1 VGRPGRTITHQ
12 STPVRLREE
21 GRVRVGG
28 RWRDGATALILAALS
43 VGLLFA
49 TTVSDLGRSR
59 DLWRDQPK
67 RFWEDQALAVGA
79 VLTGEFPVAYRP
91 FVKERDPGGVRYTE
105 PRGLL
110 ASRSR
115 ERGIRPWEFWRT
127 VPAEAF
133 GRPHPPK
140 VFRRFDDAGRALSL
154 AVGFKLLGGV
164 APYLIF
170 WLGWL
175 LAAPLMIWVGFEF
188 AHAGHSG
195 AGLVFAAVVGLS
207 PFVAGVL
214 ALPYAGI
221 GFYVLGILILVALSL
236 YASLA
241 TKPTARGFWLR
252 MALGGLAFAACS
264 LGRSSCL
271 LLLPAMFAA
280 IVAASRRLVGPR
292 GLGPVALAS
301 AGAVAV
307 FLIPYVAADALVAHV
322 VAGTLRARD
331 HPPVP
336 QQHPIWWN
344 LWMGLGDFDREK
356 GYVWADDVA
365 SAVAVKRGGVPIEPS
380 WLDPRDERILRDMM
394 LADILDDPYWYLR
407 ILARRTLATLTQ
419 WKLMPWK
426 PWGGSSMR
434 PRSHPN
440 EGQIDA
446 YYSLTVP
453 IDWFGIDAHR
463 LEAPI
468 PILIAPTAVL
478 LAWCWRGSEGQRARS
493 RRALQAVLYVGL
505 GTLLLPIFVTTAGG
519 IETEAFVLT
528 YFLGLAFVIDET
540 ARRRA
545 GRYGSGN
552 ET

>member
-1 VGRPGRTITHQ
+1 VGRPGRTITDP
-12 STPVRLREE
+12 SLPVRFHED
-21 GRVRVGG
+21 GRDRIGG
-28 RWRDGATALILAALS
+28 RWRDGVTALILAAIS

-49 TTVSDLGRSR
+49 TTALDLGRTR
-59 DLWRDQPK
+59 DLWSDQPK

-79 VLTGEFPVAYRP
+79 ALTGEFPVAYTP
-91 FVKERDPGGVRYTE
+91 FVKERGAGGARYTE

-110 ASRSR
+110 ASLSR
-115 ERGIRPWEFWRT
+115 EQGIRPWEFWRT

-133 GRPHPPK
+133 RRPHPPT
-140 VFRRFDDAGRALSL
+140 VFRRFDDAGRALCL

-164 APYLIF
+164 APYLTF
-170 WLGWL
+170 WLGLL

-188 AHAGHSG
+188 ARAGHSG
-195 AGLVFAAVVGLS
+195 AGLVFAAIVGLS

-241 TKPTARGFWLR
+241 TPPAARGFWLR
-252 MALGGLAFAACS
+252 MAVGGLAFAACS

-271 LLLPAMFAA
+271 LLLPAIFAA
-280 IVAASRRLVGPR
+280 IIAASRRLVGPR
-292 GLGPVALAS
+292 RLRAVAFAS
-301 AGAVAV
+301 AGAVMV

-322 VAGTLRARD
+322 VGGTLRARD
-331 HPPVP
+331 QPPVP

-365 SAVAVKRGGVPIEPS
+365 SAVAVRRGGVPIGPS

-426 PWGGSSMR
+426 PWGGSPMR

-446 YYSLTVP
+446 YYALTVA
-453 IDWFGIDAHR
+453 IDWVGIDGYR
-463 LEAPI
+463 LEVPI
-468 PILIAPTAVL
+468 PILIGPTAVL

-493 RRALQAVLYVGL
+493 RRALQVVLYVGL
-505 GTLLLPIFVTTAGG
+505 GTVLLPIFVTTAGG

-528 YFLGLAFVIDET
+528 YFLGLAFVVDEA

-545 GRYGSGN
+545 GSDGSGN